1 MTNNQFDKHI
11 AKKLDLD
18 NKSILLFA
26 NDVSNLNSQMKVSPH
41 QNICCVDYKG
51 EILWWV
57 EGISDFI
64 IKRNP
69 GLNIETVQEGWKGSS
84 HNNIWFEDGNLKS
97 FVSDGYVFTID
108 VKSGYI
114 INMESEKN

>member
-1 MTNNQFDKHI
+1 MTNNQFNKHI
-11 AKKLDLD
+11 AKRLELK

-26 NDVSNLNSQMKVSPH
+26 IDVSNLNSEVKVPRQ
-41 QNICCVDYKG
+41 QNICCVDDKG

-69 GLNIETVQEGWKGSS
+69 GLNIETVREGWKNLSQ
-84 HNNIWFEDGNLKS
+84 NNVWFEDGVLKS
-97 FVSDGYVFTID
+97 FVSDGYVFRID
-108 VKSGYI
+108 VKSGQI
-114 INMESEKN
+114 IDMESEKN